1 MRMLFL
7 LLLFAP
13 LTVLFAQAPAEGP
26 PRKLLIAFAS
36 FRDRPKQPQIYFY
49 EHDGVAKG
57 KIVGSISTVTN
68 RSDSRPALSLDGRFC
83 AFASELENETSKIF
97 LWDIAEKK
105 LVLLPKVNDSPN
117 AQLHP
122 TLTGDGLFLAFA
134 AWDRAGSS
142 QRWDVMGY
150 DVKEQK
156 FVDLPGLNSPK
167 YDERMPCVSADG
179 RWLAYV
185 SNRPDGVGVSDIW
198 LYDRKNGKGV
208 AVPELNS
215 PGMDITPSL
224 SGDGNLVAFASD
236 RPGGKGGRDIYLF
249 DRQAKKFRALPGLN
263 SPAQEQTPGLSADGR
278 YIVFV
283 SERFP
288 GEGERDIFL
297 YDREAGKLLPT
308 PGLNSKREDI
318 DPCVIVVK

>member
-1 MRMLFL
+1 LDFQLNDEQLQLKKSVRE
-7 LLLFAP
+7 FAEREI
-13 LTVLFAQAPAEGP
+13 APHVMTWDEASEFPMAIVKELGK
-26 PRKLLIAFAS
+26 PRGGQFKDWL
-36 FRDRPKQPQIYFY
+36 
-49 EHDGVAKG
+49 H
-57 KIVGSISTVTN
+57 
-68 RSDSRPALSLDGRFC
+68 ALSF
-83 AFASELENETSKIF
+83 
-97 LWDIAEKK
+97 
-105 LVLLPKVNDSPN
+105 
-117 AQLHP
+117 
-122 TLTGDGLFLAFA
+122 
-134 AWDRAGSS
+134 
-142 QRWDVMGY
+142 
-150 DVKEQK
+150 
-156 FVDLPGLNSPK
+156 
-167 YDERMPCVSADG
+167 SADG